1 MIDLSCLQGPLPPA
15 ADMLFS
21 DGVFDAMAG
30 LLVIAVILAA
40 IAAPLVRHRYRQ
52 RVVRLMGFDQVA
64 PRPGAVPATLDQAAH
79 LADGGAGAAGVGG
92 SAARATPTAGSAGG
106 PAGAEALATLARQR
120 ERRITRATVVAWLA
134 FAVLGAWVAGID
146 PQADLSARLG
156 FATVAALLALG
167 PAMTNLPPRYTRWAL
182 AIGFAGCV
190 AGLLLM
196 LGLDAGTATETEA
209 EADDLAWWETALMAL
224 AIGAAYLAMFHR
236 SLRGQVLP
244 VFVVMAVGL
253 LVFLMPYGL
262 LERHA
267 GACLAGIDQATEGS
281 PLHSGLLLISTSVIL
296 AGLWL
301 SFRVLS
307 GLVRLIDRG
316 WISELSLASVV
327 SLAVI
332 ATAMVMGQ
340 IPDVDQGRAGWW
352 AWTPLP
358 WLALTLGAYALA
370 LGRPPGGGAG
380 PQLLVLRVFS
390 KDNRRHSLLD
400 ELQARW
406 RFVGAV
412 HQIGGPDMV
421 AMNVDPHES
430 AMFLGNRI
438 HELFLPEATTLPQLQ
453 ASLPTSPDHEG
464 RYRINEVFCFNTAW
478 RRTVEQLMHLSDVI
492 VLDLRELTARREGTG
507 YEITRLA
514 RAGLLQRVVALGD
527 GSTDWAHVETLL
539 RAEGQDPQR
548 LTRLNIAA
556 RPPVDET
563 MALLMA
569 AASRRG
575 TTRASAPVQ
584 AAAA

>member
-30 LLVIAVILAA
+30 LLVFALILAA
-40 IAAPLVRHRYRQ
+40 VAAPLLRRRYRQ
-52 RVVRLMGFDQVA
+52 RVVRLMGFNQVA
-64 PRPGAVPATLDQAAH
+64 PRPGSVPAPGDPVAQ
-79 LADGGAGAAGVGG
+79 LAEGGAGAASGG
-92 SAARATPTAGSAGG
+92 EPAAAARAGSDS
-106 PAGAEALATLARQR
+106 AEALATLARQR
-120 ERRITRATVVAWLA
+120 ERRITRATLVAWLT
-134 FAVLGAWVAGID
+134 FALLGVWVAGID

-167 PAMTNLPPRYTRWAL
+167 PAMTNLPPRFTRWAL
-182 AIGFAGCV
+182 VIGFAGCV

-196 LGLDAGTATETEA
+196 LGLDTGTATETEA
-209 EADDLAWWETALMAL
+209 EADDLAWWETALIAL
-224 AIGAAYLAMFHR
+224 AIGAGYLAMFHR

-244 VFVVMAVGL
+244 VFVVMAVCL
-253 LVFLMPYGL
+253 TVLLMPYGL

-267 GACLAGIDQATEGS
+267 GACLAGIDQAAEGS
-281 PLHSGLLLISTSVIL
+281 PLHSGLLLITTFGIL

-301 SFRVLS
+301 AFRVLD

-316 WISELSLASVV
+316 WVSELSLASVV

-332 ATAMVMGQ
+332 AMALVMGH
-340 IPDVDQGRAGWW
+340 IPDVDQDRAGWW
-352 AWTPLP
+352 VWTPLP

-370 LGRPPGGGAG
+370 LGRPPGGAAG

-438 HELFLPEATTLPQLQ
+438 HELFLPEAITLPQLQ
-453 ASLPTSPDHEG
+453 ARLHTWPDHEG

-478 RRTVEQLMHLSDVI
+478 RRTVEQLMQLSDVI

-507 YEITRLA
+507 YEISRLA
-514 RAGLLQRVVALGD
+514 RAGLLERVVALGD
-527 GSTDWAHVETLL
+527 NSTDWAHVDTLL
-539 RAEGQDPQR
+539 RAEGQDPR
-548 LTRLNIAA
+548 CLTRLDIAKH
-556 RPPVDET
+556 PPVEET

-569 AASRRG
+569 AAARR
-575 TTRASAPVQ
+575 TPRRTKAPVL